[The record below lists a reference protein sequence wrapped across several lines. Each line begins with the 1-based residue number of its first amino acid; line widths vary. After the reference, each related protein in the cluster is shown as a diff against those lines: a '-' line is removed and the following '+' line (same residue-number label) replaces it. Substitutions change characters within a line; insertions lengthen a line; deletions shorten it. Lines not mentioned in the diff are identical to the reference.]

1 MVARSAFAKATA
13 RHGEWPRLPPWH
25 RRRGA
30 LFSARLPE
38 MRWPPPAAVVVCA
51 AALVLVLS
59 PAMAHAQRA
68 TINGVVLGPSG
79 APEPNITLIVTN
91 SAGVDRRV
99 VSDVMGTFVLGG
111 LQPGPYRIRTDNDT
125 FAPFSQD
132 AIVLTAG
139 QVFSMKIALSPRLPP
154 AAAPTARAAVQGTV
168 LGPDGV
174 PAGNIALIIT
184 NAGGI
189 DRRVVT
195 GPNGAYVF
203 GGLQPGTYRL
213 RIEDAGPAARPF
225 PATEIVFAPGERRQ
239 FDVRLQPLPPP
250 PPAVTATP
258 AAKPTPAPAAPQGR
272 VATLP
277 VAAPRDDDGDFSY
290 PVPEVTAPGGE
301 FEAWPNRWDFQFP
314 RFQRYEN
321 NRRMPWVVGSP
332 FDPYNQNGAKGD
344 FPVLGSQSLFA
355 NLTLQL
361 NSTINPRQV
370 GAGDVAPTSQ
380 TFDNHNFVA
389 GLELFRGATVFQ
401 PKSWA
406 VRATVVGNMNG
417 LRTGSESARGTTYGV
432 EEAFVEKRLA
442 VLNVAFD
449 FVSVRAGMQN
459 FNSDFRGYLFAD
471 NQLGVRLFGNAA
483 GNRHQYNFAYF
494 DMRERDAASQLHTFS
509 SRQQR
514 VFIANYYL
522 QDFGAP
528 GYTAMFNV
536 HVSRDAKLSPDQ
548 LSPQQVTYAG
558 FHGDGRW
565 GAWSVSH
572 AFYQAFGTD
581 SNSAIVRQIVPGA
594 SPELNINAQMAAIEL
609 SRDADWLR
617 YRFSAYY
624 ASGDDRSQ
632 PGTAKGFDTIT
643 DNPNLA
649 GGQFMYWTQQKSA
662 AALGGSPRTI
672 SEKFSLL
679 PNLRSKFGDRAN
691 FVNPG
696 LMLVNGGLDMRLS
709 PALKLVTNASL
720 LRFADATI
728 LRALAGANPGF
739 EDASIGVDVG
749 FGAKYRPLVNENM
762 FLVFGYSMLLPQ
774 GGFKNAVA
782 SNGRLHSFVAALQLA
797 Y

>member
-1 MVARSAFAKATA
+1 
-13 RHGEWPRLPPWH
+13 
-25 RRRGA
+25 
-30 LFSARLPE
+30 
-38 MRWPPPAAVVVCA
+38 MRWPSTAAVGVCA
-51 AALVLVLS
+51 AALVLVLV

-111 LQPGPYRIRTDNDT
+111 LQPGAYRIRTDNDT

-139 QVFSMKIALSPRLPP
+139 QVFSMKIALAPRLPP
-154 AAAPTARAAVQGTV
+154 AAPPTARAAVQGTV

-184 NAGGI
+184 NAEGI

-250 PPAVTATP
+250 PPPAVTATP
-258 AAKPTPAPAAPQGR
+258 AATPVPAAAPSAPQGR

-277 VAAPRDDDGDFSY
+277 VAAPRDDDDFSY

-344 FPVLGSQSLFA
+344 FPVFGSQSLFA

-370 GAGDVAPTSQ
+370 GAGDIAPTSQ
-380 TFDNHNFVA
+380 TFDTHNFVA

-406 VRATVVGNMNG
+406 VRATVVGNLNG
-417 LRTGSESARGTTYGV
+417 LRTGSDSARGTTYGV

-442 VLNVAFD
+442 VLNAAFD

-483 GNRHQYNFAYF
+483 GNRHQYNIAYF
-494 DMRERDAASQLHTFS
+494 DMRERDAASQLHKFS

-514 VFIANYYL
+514 VVIANYYI

-536 HVSRDAKLSPDQ
+536 HVSRDAKLGVDQ
-548 LSPQQVTYAG
+548 FSPQQVTYAG

-581 SNSAIVRQIVPGA
+581 SNAAIVRQIVPGA
-594 SPELNINAQMAAIEL
+594 SPELEINARMAAIEL

-624 ASGDDRSQ
+624 ASGDDQSE

-728 LRALAGANPGF
+728 LRALAGASPGF
-739 EDASIGVDVG
+739 EDAAIGLDVG
-749 FGAKYRPLVNENM
+749 FGAKYRPLVNENL
-762 FLVFGYSMLLPQ
+762 FLVFGYSMLVPQ
-774 GGFKNAVA
+774 GGFKSAIA
-782 SNGRLHSFVAALQLA
+782 SSGRLHSFVGALQLA